1 MEREVYLRTVAEL
14 HSRIERLEENLEN
27 SRLESEQKN
36 AMLVA
41 LHRLCIEKDDQL
53 QRDIEEVS
61 EIRRDFEELKR
72 LGTHR
77 GRRKSCVIIAEYKNH
92 HHIFWIGGNDL
103 QYENCFTWADGQE
116 FEYTHW
122 FPGWSSHGGYGAQP
136 SDDGLAQQDCVE
148 VRDVFLFPS
157 KGQGHTATFFWNDR
171 HCAVANPFVCQ
182 RLREG
187 ATLEVGR
194 VLECNRTLV
203 LSPEHSRGTVSS
215 PNFPGAYPNSQRC
228 SVEIQ
233 APAGFRVELRFT
245 EFLLEDHPGC
255 AHLLNVIAADYRTQ
269 AVPTQLCD
277 ARQFQRFADHC
288 YLTASFPE
296 VSWATAQRVCSESQ
310 ATLAAVR
317 TAAQEAHLRALVAAT
332 EGSGSGV
339 WYWLGGR
346 KVGQRADAGS
356 WVDEASAENAADTTE
371 EPPGEAASSGT
382 KGTPLC
388 LALQWRPQQ
397 NGSDLHWAW
406 KPCDHSGRYIC
417 QKKAFTLPEDLNST
431 RTEQTGSLMSLH
443 HPAHY
448 LNDLHYTVSIVGP
461 PGSRVLL
468 SFSRLDLEWQADCL
482 YDYIEIESPHTR
494 ADPVRICGQH
504 ETDLDRFDHFSES
517 NELRLTFHSD
527 YSVTATGF
535 AASWTTVDMA
545 SLCHDPP
552 STLTAYKDR
561 PQSLVSPHYPLFYPN
576 SMHCS
581 DLLYAFP
588 NKNIKAFHFDVCIGF
603 CNITFDITSHEL
615 NRIEL
620 TVVTSFRES
629 QF

>member
-92 HHIFWIGGNDL
+92 HHTFWIGGNDL

-255 AHLLNVIAADYRTQ
+255 EYDYVEIDEPDEERSSGRLCGDWSGRTSRMPFKGFKAEAVLRPE

-346 KVGQRADAGS
+346 KVG
-356 WVDEASAENAADTTE
+356 
-371 EPPGEAASSGT
+371 P
-382 KGTPLC
+382 
-388 LALQWRPQQ
+388 
-397 NGSDLHWAW
+397 
-406 KPCDHSGRYIC
+406 
-417 QKKAFTLPEDLNST
+417 
-431 RTEQTGSLMSLH
+431 TG
-443 HPAHY
+443 
-448 LNDLHYTVSIVGP
+448 
-461 PGSRVLL
+461 
-468 SFSRLDLEWQADCL
+468 
-482 YDYIEIESPHTR
+482 
-494 ADPVRICGQH
+494 
-504 ETDLDRFDHFSES
+504 
-517 NELRLTFHSD
+517 
-527 YSVTATGF
+527 
-535 AASWTTVDMA
+535 
-545 SLCHDPP
+545 
-552 STLTAYKDR
+552 
-561 PQSLVSPHYPLFYPN
+561 
-576 SMHCS
+576 
-581 DLLYAFP
+581 
-588 NKNIKAFHFDVCIGF
+588 
-603 CNITFDITSHEL
+603 
-615 NRIEL
+615 
-620 TVVTSFRES
+620 
-629 QF
+629 